1 MSRIATPLCVQSR
14 VQKKPVSTEPLT
26 NGDEDTHAVSPAR
39 VWIELDRA
47 EPLVEVRA
55 VHEVDGVSL
64 DVCVADTKAHC
75 DDEGEGDA
83 GDVGDAPSVAGIEPM
98 AEADSLL
105 VSEAAADAVIEEL
118 SAAGAD
124 VAHAE
129 ERTP

>member
-1 MSRIATPLCVQSR
+1 MATKTRTL
-14 VQKKPVSTEPLT
+14 
-26 NGDEDTHAVSPAR
+26 SPAR
-39 VWIELDRA
+39 ARIELDRA
-47 EPLVEVRA
+47 VPLVEVRA

-83 GDVGDAPSVAGIEPM
+83 CDVGGAPSVAGIEPV

-118 SAAGAD
+118 CAAGAD

-129 ERTP
+129 KRTP